1 MALGSGNIQIDVGA
15 RGLEDDIVSQ
25 VNAAQRKIQPINL
38 KLNEKG
44 FRQPLGRITGDL
56 SEFQNSL
63 DASVAR
69 TLAFGAAVGVIN
81 SVATAFKGLINAS
94 TEVEKKLTDVNVVLN
109 LNAQSLRNFSSSLF
123 QVAKDTGTSF
133 DTVSD
138 AAVEL
143 ARQGLG
149 AEETLKRIKDAMILT
164 RLSGMDAAKS
174 VQTLT
179 AAINGFGSAALTTTE
194 IVNKLATVD
203 AAFAVSTDDLANALS
218 RAGATAQAAKVSLDE
233 LLGAVTSVQQ
243 ATARGGAVIGNAFK
257 SIFTRIQRSSVRE
270 QLESIGVATTDA
282 AGNIRNALAIL
293 QDYAQVYK
301 GLSDGQRAY
310 TDELVAGVFQ
320 INNLRALVKDLGSD
334 FSIYG
339 RAVEQSSKATDEA
352 ARRNAALDKTLSALI
367 SKSIAN
373 VKDLASSLGGLVAS
387 PAVQNILNIFNSI
400 SEALT
405 KALDPE
411 KGSKLIKGLF
421 GGIGKFLAGP
431 GLLLIGAGFIKIF
444 KFITGQTAKAIGEVF
459 KIKSATNAVADTEAK
474 ITYIL
479 QQNRDLY
486 KAITSET
493 VSHADKEKLLLNII
507 KQENAALAQQE
518 AMINR
523 LAKSKNVA
531 SAVGGAAR
539 GFIPSF
545 AKNVQGAMMA
555 ERDAVSQGVGGASK
569 SARPKVLKNFPTGG
583 GKKETFVAN
592 TDEVIVPN
600 FKGGS
605 GSAILNPD
613 MIKAM
618 GGPPANARPVAGG
631 FIPNFIFGG
640 SSSDS
645 LTSFMSPSSVSER
658 SIPSLQEGRQ
668 ISLSKEVSRYP
679 SLKNKG
685 KADPFDVFTAAIQA
699 EHQGAT
705 RNQFRARAENI
716 FGDGS
721 FDKDFIKDVTTGLIK
736 LDPTDRA
743 IERYKSAAENIKLL
757 KQFEKEPDKKKAQA
771 KKKYKSLITNGKVPS
786 FQDLKNNQVN
796 GIQGIIGEIDAAA
809 SAGTTL
815 SGNDAFFDLANGSEV
830 KTVKEIAA
838 GEILK
843 KGINEYLQ
851 NNNIAQNEKDKINL
865 GLKRV
870 ILPSDSKLTGKSNVA
885 GGFIPN
891 FSLFSEPLPGD
902 LQGKDLEYGF
912 KGEGATLNLR
922 NFFPKKAGA
931 SAIGNLFKQVDA
943 MAKAGTPYGKIET
956 GEIVG
961 PRIPKMMVT
970 AKRIL
975 DKKRA
980 AGLDQPLMDIS
991 GFIEP
996 FDVIQTLGRNQ
1007 RGYEAEK
1014 RYVEKKGGQFK
1025 PSQPGTGISKKS
1037 MASRYVP
1044 KEEEVLLKSLREL
1057 GLPVDNSR
1065 SGGFKEF
1072 DRFYLK
1078 NLPLFQGGFAEGF
1091 IPSFQDGSKLG
1102 GFGEYSDIYDKE
1114 TYDGRSL
1121 DIGYLSSEATSGSQ
1135 VFRNLLKQING
1146 AALQGKPYTE
1156 IQAGS
1161 VIGPRIPSVLIKA
1174 KRILDRQRASGK
1186 NIPFMKVDGLLSPPA
1201 RLVGKLASK
1210 KRDQQREGLR
1220 GASRAEYKTGEEKEL
1235 IESLKALGVDPKSE
1249 QLVDLQNIPMLQNFA
1264 EGFTPNFVGPRKKG
1278 TTKRGGAGAQTKD
1291 SILDSEP
1298 FRNAINEYGSKT
1310 LDVDVANQL
1319 GGFGMVSVKGS
1330 SGSLNKSTKINPFA
1344 KGRLNGATF
1353 IDDLVGNKLDKK
1365 QKGAVLGRIS
1375 KLGTGALGVKFNNI
1389 GGSTF
1394 SELNGAKAS
1403 DFEGAK
1409 GSLAPILGPYIADA
1423 TAQVSKQIYSRL
1435 FGDEVKA
1442 TNLVDSVKSEVNPNQ
1457 IVDTDV
1463 EGKVFEAAIRLGSS
1477 ASAKTFG
1484 TNSSQGVWDFEESSN
1499 ITPDLK
1505 KTFFDKVGYGQIL
1518 RADAK
1523 RIGSPTTETE
1533 VIDKAYRSDVFQNSL
1548 MDIHKQQ
1555 YAPLAKA
1562 AIAGASS
1569 LAGKKN
1575 KSSGFIPN
1583 FADALEGAIVR
1594 EKEALESQGS
1604 KAGIYVD
1611 QDNRVKAPQ
1620 NPLGLLVANT
1630 RDEPRSGSQG
1640 VDRAIKGGMN
1650 PRNMGKAE
1658 GFIPSFA
1665 NPPRIDGKAL
1675 FEAGEKLGREIGK
1688 QIEAIKGQ
1696 REAGKVQREAAK
1708 VQREAAKAQR
1718 EAAKAEK
1725 EAAKIEREASNAQK
1739 EAAREQKEAAKIERE
1754 AARSKSSGGS
1764 GGGAVGAA
1772 TENDTKAKEKNAKA
1786 TEKSAKST
1794 GKLGKGLSKVGG
1806 LFSKIQDNFGKWSY
1820 RLFIVESAITSIN
1833 GVLEQFGM
1841 SLPTLADGVEFAM
1854 DQINGVNRTLVDQAE
1869 KTAEALKEDVAQMG
1883 RAAEA
1888 ADKFSES
1895 ASKLNASLE
1904 SGDIEGASKQ
1914 FVTLLDSLENAQGLD
1929 DTKVKAVI
1937 DSLGDTEK
1945 FKKASEDLKASA
1957 EAGKAFSEASQDLST
1972 LVGEIAELGDDSIDV
1987 AAKISESSSQLQGI
2001 SSKLAKSLDSD
2012 ELQEASAALQGITIN
2027 SSNAALALAK
2037 MGPAFDK
2044 LDSETKQQ
2052 IALQPELAKA
2062 FAKNLKAQ
2070 IKNRAALENL
2080 SKEFERLSIPA
2091 GSLTT
2096 RMNDF
2101 TRAMTDAAKATSIA
2115 TDILGE
2121 NAKANA
2127 QIESIRLQSQKTFT
2141 EKDIATGEAEV
2152 AKAEINFDAGNQI
2165 AKVLRDAIP
2174 DQLSGDFTSGVLQAD
2189 TEDGGKT
2196 NQVIADVM
2204 SKVEAGTFGTK
2215 DAVMALDESL
2225 KTSAGKDKE
2234 ALEKV
2239 RDELFDINANATKER
2254 SKIDNDL
2261 KIQIAKLDAI
2271 RSGIMRNNLVGV
2283 DTLNALSGLQN
2294 FTGSGSDSGELD
2306 RRNQA
2311 AILQQ
2316 AVKGLEAIGAANTTG
2331 FKELKAQSQ
2340 EETLLANISSQFAAV
2355 SGGQQLEGNS
2365 IEEFQAQIND
2375 FVRSGSMSEYI
2386 NGIEG
2391 ATQDTKNAYAN
2402 QISAIRQMVNEEAAV
2417 RADMGSGAGT
2427 SAEFQDRVQS
2437 QLKISDASL
2446 GDLSDQINKGLD
2458 PAIQGLLGLPDSL
2471 MSVFAGD
2478 ADKVKQFAEAGR
2490 VTSEINER
2498 NQDKNAEALD
2508 NIKAGMKEAASALVN
2523 SGNVG
2528 LSAAD
2533 KQMEAAVTMEK
2544 AANRLADIPD
2554 LEATSASGFIPNF
2567 SDKTSAVGRAIQT
2580 ESAMGASKP
2589 VVDTHPSVGAY
2600 VRDAA
2605 TQPNFAAVKRDHPE
2619 GIRKAAKNS
2628 AMIQGA
2634 RARGFVPN
2642 FASFEE
2648 QYQRVLLGANDQIGK
2663 SLAALDP
2670 RLAPEEAI
2678 EDNFGIFGIGGGP
2691 HLSIFKKGITG
2702 FLLGENSPVLEEV
2715 ALESAKNVQYKLP
2728 IFIASDLIAMSIQ
2741 EMTGAA
2747 EERRASLPR
2756 ADRTNLEAG
2765 FNQLDPKNFI
2775 ENVYNKRGGK
2785 IGDPNNPDTITPALK
2800 SLATQDFLKGKFQVE
2815 SPFYDGGEPS
2825 QGFRMYIN
2833 DLFEPWSSDLPF
2845 FGETGL
2851 EVFGDKITD
2860 LPWYMDA
2867 AFAAMDAIS
2876 IATTIAGIV
2885 GTPFTG
2891 GASLAAIGASNAA
2904 KAGLKSF
2911 SRKMLLQGAQT
2922 PIKGTALKTGLK
2934 GPDLL
2939 GRSPKQIAKYLKN
2952 NDKLAKKG
2960 ITSGGILQK
2969 GKDVLGKA
2977 GSVAADYFITGG
2989 IGTVGN
2995 VAVKG
3000 GKGLVNTIKKYPNA
3014 STALLGTAGQFG
3026 SNYYE
3031 DIVKG
3036 DIKSGNLS
3044 AFTEELMSS
3053 SDGKQYRKELE
3064 DSMLAET
3071 SENAFRAIGGPGL
3084 QGLIQQG
3091 NERLQAE
3098 GAFADGA
3105 TRAEDGGSFLPAG
3118 FSAMVGQLWNDGT
3131 MNMVSQQVG
3140 GPANPIGS
3148 ISQALEKVK
3157 ELNYPT
3163 NVFTFGDAATFL
3175 RQSGGKLGLELRP
3188 TAVGGR
3194 DSVNFDNWDTLV
3206 DLPNSDGVLQKT
3218 QNIKGA
3224 AALKKV
3230 FGENFETFLESS
3242 ILQNPDLSKQQGFTK
3257 FAGLKEFASGLSDVR
3272 TSIISEDGKV
3282 KFPFSL
3288 KSKISEKGAFA
3299 SNEPAAYSASE
3310 IEEFLATLGEDQAGI
3325 KASEAGIRDTVS
3337 ASNNEETV
3345 KEGGAQA
3352 LRLTSNQ
3359 SKLNAEL
3366 KSRAEGML
3374 SVFPLL
3380 SQGNMTFTNKDNLIA
3395 QPRSVND
3402 DGKSVKLYKPGK
3414 PGDASLIQDQSFKRV
3429 LESVI
3434 DIKSPL
3440 DPSDTVNLA
3449 KERLMSIVRST
3460 GVAGSLPGILNN
3472 YFSPDIPLALS
3483 ALNTEGFEQAKGANA
3498 QSLKDARV
3506 AEGSLINKVLPS
3518 PVIRTLSG
3526 AGAKLDAASASV
3538 GLGAYT
3544 DAIGSSLSNSV
3555 LGKAAGKLFTKF
3567 AQQRPP
3573 AGPDPRQDEL
3583 SALNVP
3589 GDENLKNELANA
3601 EAIKGKE
3608 ESKEERAGKVLR
3620 DLRYAALSG
3629 VTEEEARAGVG
3640 DLGAERT
3647 RIQEMV
3653 NNAKTNRLIY
3663 AQQINRLMPNGPLD
3677 IAQKIRKTK
3686 ENKEAALRRFPGTD
3700 VSKYDEDIAAGEARL
3715 AFVQEKAAL
3724 HEKESV
3730 ASLADFIYQ
3739 LRGPEGDSVLG
3750 GKKVTFPRGSDSS
3763 ATQKFQQ
3770 KVDDL
3775 YLDVEG
3781 SSAFSNIPD
3790 SIKEKLTA
3798 ATLAGGGGAEFS
3810 PEGYLS
3816 ATGFGDSPDP
3826 DAERLYAQIR
3836 QHGGNK
3842 NGPKTFGDNF
3852 IKAGTGGR
3860 ISLLQQLGLQI
3871 PTQQEGGPAVKATL
3885 EEQIQQALKDAKK
3898 SKGQFGYFIESL
3910 AESTNEDARKA
3921 AFAAIQGESVDTARA
3936 GDAGAASGDSF
3947 IGGIWDYLGADT
3959 IDSLKERTVS
3969 GTDSVSGLKWNA
3981 QALEN
3986 GEVVQLKSLLVNSLI
4001 KEIGE
4006 RKPGS
4011 APEGAEK
4018 MFELV
4023 NRAAQESDI
4032 ENSILLSDPN
4042 FMAKR
4047 GDLMNKLANDAQ
4059 AVENYEEWENW
4070 NTGFFSTK
4078 LNGVRTRP
4086 VNYGN
4091 IDWTT
4096 EEADKEGL
4104 ALPDT
4109 IPGGNWLEALQATYG
4124 DQILRG
4130 QNTKIDKLLSG
4141 DSPSFYA
4148 DAFGTQIKDEN
4159 LQIVRDYF
4167 AKKRANSETP
4177 FASYAPLGY
4186 PQGEFG
4192 EFRPGGANNSSWF
4205 NELDPSSGDKAKID
4219 QKAATGFV
4227 PNFSAV
4233 AAEMQAS
4240 RDAGYQSAVTASQVK
4255 SMSIPGAGKTTYNTQ
4270 EKVIKAKGMTQPFIV
4285 PPANSKAAAPYGSTV
4300 QKKFGFNPYAKSA
4313 EGFVPNLASTED
4325 IAGAMQQI
4333 GESLQ
4338 SFTDN
4343 LAQNNTQFGKAVSS
4357 LQQISSSLN
4366 LNQGPTSLEGLDT
4379 LDTGIGNLGGE
4390 IASLNSS
4397 LSGGISLDVPQ
4408 SISELSQALGNVNVE
4423 VDVKVDDVN
4432 VNVQGAAGI
4441 QGAVQSAFNA
4451 NLKDVISTEIS
4462 STKMEIANTI
4472 RQELGLPPKG

>member
-81 SVATAFKGLINAS
+81 SVATAFKGLISAS

-301 GLSDGQRAY
+301 RLSDGQRAY

-387 PAVQNILNIFNSI
+387 PAVQNLLNIFNSI

-479 QQNRDLY
+479 QQNKDLY

-555 ERDAVSQGVGGASK
+555 EQDAVSQGVGGASK

-631 FIPNFIFGG
+631 FIPNFADLFGG
-640 SSSDS
+640 GGG
-645 LTSFMSPSSVSER
+645 LPSGAIALQPSAQSER
-658 SIPSLQEGRQ
+658 SLPALKEGRTVT
-668 ISLSKEVSRYP
+668 LSRAVSRYS
-679 SLKNKG
+679 SLQNKDN
-685 KADPFDVFTAAIQA
+685 ADPFDIFTGTIQA

-705 RNQFRARAENI
+705 RDEFRARATGLY
-716 FGDGS
+716 GDGS
-721 FDKDFIKDVTTGLIK
+721 YNKNFIKNVTTGLIK
-736 LDPTDRA
+736 LSPTDKA
-743 IERYKSAAENIKLL
+743 IQRYTTAAQNIKLL
-757 KQFEKEPDKKKAQA
+757 KDYNRDTKPPQEKNKLEQ
-771 KKKYKSLITNGKVPS
+771 YKSIIKGGKVS
-786 FQDLKNNQVN
+786 NIESLKENQISE
-796 GIQGIIGEIDAAA
+796 IQGIIGEIDAAS

-815 SGNDAFFDLANGSEV
+815 TGNNAFFDLKDGREV
-830 KTVKEIAA
+830 KTVKQIRA
-838 GEILK
+838 GDILK
-843 KGINEYLQ
+843 KGINNYLAK
-851 NNNIAQNEKDKINL
+851 NNLKNGDKDQRNL
-865 GLKRV
+865 DLLKV
-870 ILPSDSKLTGKSNVA
+870 VLPSDGKLEGKSNLA

-891 FSLFSEPLPGD
+891 FTLFAEPLPGD
-902 LQGKDLEYGF
+902 SGRSKNSYSAFDE
-912 KGEGATLNLR
+912 TLNLR
-922 NFFPKKAGA
+922 SFFPKSGA
-931 SAIGNLFKQVDA
+931 LAIGNLFKDVMSAAQ
-943 MAKAGTPYGKIET
+943 AGTPYKKIEA

-961 PRIPKMMVT
+961 PRIPKMLTT
-970 AKRIL
+970 AKSFL

-980 AGLDQPLMDIS
+980 GGLKQPPMDIL
-991 GFIEP
+991 GFMEP
-996 FDVIQTLGRNQ
+996 FGLFQQLGRNK
-1007 RGYEAEK
+1007 RWFEEAKKTAEK
-1014 RYVEKKGGQFK
+1014 QGKEFK
-1025 PSQPGTGISKKS
+1025 PSQPGTGISKASLKS
-1037 MASRYVP
+1037 KYVP
-1044 KEEEVLLKSLREL
+1044 KEEQALIESLQKL
-1057 GLPVDNSR
+1057 GLRVDEKDAA
-1065 SGGFKEF
+1065 GGFKEF

-1091 IPSFQDGSKLG
+1091 IPSFQDGSKLE

-1201 RLVGKLASK
+1201 RLIGKLAGK
-1210 KRDQQREGLR
+1210 KRDQKREGLR

-1235 IESLKALGVDPKSE
+1235 IESLKALGIDPKSE

-1278 TTKRGGAGAQTKD
+1278 TTKRGGAGEQTKD

-1442 TNLVDSVKSEVNPNQ
+1442 TNLVDSVKSEVNPNE

-1463 EGKVFEAAIRLGSS
+1463 EGKVFEAAVRLGSS

-1620 NPLGLLVANT
+1620 NPMGLLVANT

-1665 NPPRIDGKAL
+1665 NAPRIDGKSIFA
-1675 FEAGEKLGREIGK
+1675 AGEKLAR
-1688 QIEAIKGQ
+1688 QIEKQLESI
-1696 REAGKVQREAAK
+1696 
-1708 VQREAAKAQR
+1708 KAQR
-1718 EAAKAEK
+1718 EAAKIQK
-1725 EAAKIEREASNAQK
+1725 EAAKAHRESVKVLNAAAKAQKEAANLEKESANAQK
-1739 EAAREQKEAAKIERE
+1739 EAARAQKEAAKIERE

-1764 GGGAVGAA
+1764 GGGGGAGGGAVVAA

-1806 LFSKIQDNFGKWSY
+1806 LFNKIQDGFGKWSY
-1820 RLFIVESAITSIN
+1820 RLFIVESAITTIN

-1854 DQINGVNRTLVDQAE
+1854 DKINGVNRTLVDQAE

-1895 ASKLNASLE
+1895 ASKLNGSLE

-1929 DTKVKAVI
+1929 DSKVKAVI
-1937 DSLGDTEK
+1937 NSLGDTEK

-1972 LVGEIAELGDDSIDV
+1972 LVGEIAELGDDSSDV
-1987 AAKISESSSQLQGI
+1987 ADKISESSSQLQGI

-2027 SSNAALALAK
+2027 SSNAALTLLK

-2044 LDSETKQQ
+2044 LDSATKQQ

-2062 FAKNLKAQ
+2062 FAKNLQAQ

-2080 SKEFERLSIPA
+2080 SKEFERLSVPA

-2340 EETLLANISSQFAAV
+2340 DETLLANISSQFAAV

-2427 SAEFQDRVQS
+2427 SADFQDRVQS

-2508 NIKAGMKEAASALVN
+2508 TIKAGMQEAASALVA
-2523 SGNVG
+2523 SGTVG
-2528 LSAAD
+2528 MSAAD

-2554 LEATSASGFIPNF
+2554 LETTSASGFIPNF

-2648 QYQRVLLGANDQIGK
+2648 QYQTVLLDANNEIGK
-2663 SLAALDP
+2663 ALAGLDP
-2670 RLAPEEAI
+2670 RLSPDLEI
-2678 EDNFGIFGIGGGP
+2678 EDNYGFLGIGGGD
-2691 HLSIFKKGITG
+2691 HLSIFKRSIVGYLTG
-2702 FLLGENSPVLEEV
+2702 LNKTPSQLLAKASAPNIGFEAVGEIKEIVGKSVLANLAQKTTE
-2715 ALESAKNVQYKLP
+2715 KMK
-2728 IFIASDLIAMSIQ
+2728 
-2741 EMTGAA
+2741 AA
-2747 EERRASLPR
+2747 TEARLNALPR
-2756 ADRTNLEAG
+2756 ANQGILLEG
-2765 FNQLDPKNFI
+2765 FQQLNPENFI
-2775 ENVYNKRGGK
+2775 KNLYTKRGGK
-2785 IGDPNNPDTITPALK
+2785 IGDPNNPATITPALK
-2800 SLATQDFLKGKFQVE
+2800 SMATQDFLKGKFQVE

-2825 QGFRMYIN
+2825 QGFRMYID
-2833 DLFEPWSSDLPF
+2833 DLFKTWSSDFPIV
-2845 FGETGL
+2845 GETGL
-2851 EVFGDKITD
+2851 ETFGDKVTD
-2860 LPWYMDA
+2860 LPWYYDA

-2891 GASLAAIGASNAA
+2891 GASLAASGAAIAA
-2904 KAGLKSF
+2904 KKGFKAFAKSQ
-2911 SRKMLLQGAQT
+2911 LQRGAQNT
-2922 PIKGTALKTGLK
+2922 IRAKGAKVA
-2934 GPDLL
+2934 PDLL
-2939 GRSPKQIAKYLKN
+2939 GRSPKQIAKYIKD

-2960 ITSGGILQK
+2960 ITSGGILSR
-2969 GKDVLGKA
+2969 GKQIVGGTAK
-2977 GSVAADYFITGG
+2977 AADFFLTGG
-2989 IGTVGN
+2989 VGG

-3000 GKGLVNTIKKYPNA
+3000 GKTLVNTIKKYPNA
-3014 STALLGTAGQFG
+3014 SMALLGTAGQFG

-3053 SDGKQYRKELE
+3053 SDGKKYRKELE
-3064 DSMLAET
+3064 DSILAET
-3071 SENAFRAIGGPGL
+3071 SENAFRAIGGPELEGL
-3084 QGLIQQG
+3084 LQQG

-3098 GAFADGA
+3098 GAFAGGA

-3118 FSAMVGQLWNDGT
+3118 FSAMVGQLWDDGT
-3131 MNMVSQQVG
+3131 MNMVSQSIG

-3148 ISQALEKVK
+3148 IGQALEKVK
-3157 ELNYPT
+3157 ELEYPT
-3163 NVFTFGDAATFL
+3163 NEFTFDNAATFL
-3175 RQSGGKLGLELRP
+3175 RQKGGKLGLSLRP

-3194 DSVNFDNWDTLV
+3194 NSDNFDNWDTLV
-3206 DLPNSDGVLQKT
+3206 GLPNSEGVVQQT

-3242 ILQNPDLSKQQGFTK
+3242 ILQNPELTQQQGFAK
-3257 FAGLKEFASGLSDVR
+3257 FAGLKQFASGLSDVR

-3288 KSKISEKGAFA
+3288 NSKLSEKGAFA
-3299 SNEPAAYSASE
+3299 SNEPVAYSASE
-3310 IEEFLATLGEDQAGI
+3310 IKEFIATLGEDKVGI
-3325 KASEAGIRDTVS
+3325 KASEAAIIDTVS

-3345 KEGGAQA
+3345 KEGGAKA
-3352 LRLTSNQ
+3352 LKLTSNQ

-3414 PGDASLIQDQSFKRV
+3414 PGDSSLVRDQSFKRV

-3434 DIKSPL
+3434 NIDQPIN
-3440 DPSDTVNLA
+3440 PSDTVNLA
-3449 KERLMSIVRST
+3449 KERLMAIVKST
-3460 GVAGSLPGILNN
+3460 GAADSLPGILNN

-3498 QSLKDARV
+3498 QSLKEARS
-3506 AEGSLINKVLPS
+3506 AEGGFINNLLAAKE
-3518 PVIRTLSG
+3518 G
-3526 AGAKLDAASASV
+3526 AIAKLDAAGASV
-3538 GLGAYT
+3538 GL

-3555 LGKAAGKLFTKF
+3555 LGKAVGKF
-3567 AQQRPP
+3567 ASLFDNTQSG
-3573 AGPDPRQDEL
+3573 AVGDEL
-3583 SALNVP
+3583 EALNVP

-3647 RIQEMV
+3647 RLQEMV
-3653 NNAKTNRLIY
+3653 NNAKANRLIY

-3686 ENKEAALRRFPGTD
+3686 ENKEAALRRFPGAD
-3700 VSKYDEDIAAGEARL
+3700 VSKYDEDITAGEARL

-3898 SKGQFGYFIESL
+3898 STGQFGYFIESL

-3959 IDSLKERTVS
+3959 IDSLKERTIS

-4001 KEIGE
+4001 DEIGE

-4047 GDLMNKLANDAQ
+4047 KDLMNKLANDEG
-4059 AVENYEEWENW
+4059 AVENYKEWKNW
-4070 NTGFFSTK
+4070 NTGFYNTK
-4078 LNGVRTRP
+4078 LASVRAKPT
-4086 VNYGN
+4086 NYGN
-4091 IDWTT
+4091 INWTT
-4096 EEADKEGL
+4096 EEADKQGL
-4104 ALPDT
+4104 ALPDN
-4109 IPGGNWLEALQATYG
+4109 IPGANWLEALQATYG

-4130 QNTKIDKLLSG
+4130 ENTKINKLLSG

-4159 LQIVRDYF
+4159 LQTVRDYF
-4167 AKKRANSETP
+4167 AKKVIP
-4177 FASYAPLGY
+4177 LYAPLGY

-4192 EFRPGGANNSSWF
+4192 EFKPGGANNADWF
-4205 NELDPSSGDKAKID
+4205 SELDPASGDKVKTD
-4219 QKAATGFV
+4219 QEAATGFV

-4366 LNQGPTSLEGLDT
+4366 LNQGPASLEGLDT

-4390 IASLNSS
+4390 ISNLNSS